1 MSRRPSDFCHICL
14 LAHAGSESFSVM
26 QICYDL
32 KVELSLG
39 KCIHQLKLRKFCYVL
54 NKRLC
59 DGFIEKTIKESFRM
73 KKCISFRAAGSPSQ
87 NVVEGLCLQS
97 SSPTAKQSQYRVLDP
112 SLLRTSN
119 RWRSRDKS
127 FASRLRFT
135 TCVFNVGRQG
145 FTYVIYLKAFSVL
158 FLFYPT

>member
-32 KVELSLG
+32 EVELSLG

-59 DGFIEKTIKESFRM
+59 DGFIAKTIKESFRM

-97 SSPTAKQSQYRVLDP
+97 SSPTAKQSCNKRLEYINIKKHWNEDLYLVFRLKRFYVNFAIDGDRV
-112 SLLRTSN
+112 TKTAVVN
-119 RWRSRDKS
+119 
-127 FASRLRFT
+127 
-135 TCVFNVGRQG
+135 
-145 FTYVIYLKAFSVL
+145 YVE
-158 FLFYPT
+158 YPQFFQIRISC